1 MAIDEGF
8 RAYVEE
14 LFLPLGD
21 VRIKAMMGGLMLWES
36 GAPFALVTSDCSIHL
51 KADDSTRAEFEQR
64 GGERFKR
71 MPYWEVPAD
80 VLEDPELF
88 IAWAGRAIAV
98 AHATA
103 S

>member
-36 GAPFALVTSDCSIHL
+36 GAPFALVTGDCRIHL
-51 KADDSTRAEFEQR
+51 KADDTARAEFERR
-64 GGERFKR
+64 GGEQFKR
-71 MPYWEVPAD
+71 MPYWEVPAE

-88 IAWAGRAIAV
+88 TEWAERAIAV
-98 AHATA
+98 GHATA